1 MIITNEFIWLH
12 FGKTG
17 GDMFHYLMNKY
28 YKDKIVFQHKTTDP
42 NKHQNI
48 TFVKQ
53 KHIKNNIKY
62 LMGFRKLP
70 SWILSHNKHHLKKKY
85 KNIGVEKYLI
95 NTTKENRLIIH
106 SKRTDFTPDCVL
118 KNIIKNLDIN
128 DINFIRQEYLLTDSY
143 NILGK
148 FYGYNENILL
158 DKETKNKNYK
168 DFDLYLSSDE
178 IEYLYKNN
186 PIWASLEKQI
196 YAPNSI

>member
-28 YKDKIVFQHKTTDP
+28 YSDKIVFQHKTTDP

-53 KHIKNNIKY
+53 KHIKNNTKY

-70 SWILSHNKHHLKKKY
+70 SWILSHNKHHLRKKY
-85 KNIGVEKYLI
+85 KDIGVEKYLI
-95 NTTKENRLIIH
+95 NATKENKLIIH
-106 SKRTDFTPDCVL
+106 SKKTDFKPDDML
-118 KNIIKNLDIN
+118 KDISENLNIKN
-128 DINFIRQEYLLTDSY
+128 INFIRQEYLLRDSY
-143 NILGK
+143 NILGT

-158 DKETKNKNYK
+158 EEEMKNKNFVN
-168 DFDLYLSSDE
+168 FDCCLSNDD
-178 IEYLYKNN
+178 IIYLYKNN
-186 PIWASLEKQI
+186 PTWASLENQI
-196 YAPNSI
+196 YASHSI